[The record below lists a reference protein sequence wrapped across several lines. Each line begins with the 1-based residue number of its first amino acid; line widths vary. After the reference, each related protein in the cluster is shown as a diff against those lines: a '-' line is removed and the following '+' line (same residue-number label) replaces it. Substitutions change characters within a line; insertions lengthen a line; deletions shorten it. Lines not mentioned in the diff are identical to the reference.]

1 MLTARLRLALG
12 LWLGLQACIP
22 APALAQSVKLTLG
35 HGAAPSNPRHEA
47 ALKFAEV
54 VKAKTQGRVEVRVAH
69 SAQLGDDVAMLAALR
84 AGTLD
89 MSVNSQ
95 GPMAALVPE
104 YAAYGLPFLFNNSA
118 RAFKL
123 LDGQLG
129 KELAEKTAAKGLIVL
144 GYWDNGIR
152 HMTNNKHPITHP
164 SDLHDLR
171 MRVPPDGELNDF
183 MQALGAEP
191 RQMRF
196 ADVYAALKQ
205 GTVDGQENPIANI
218 HASKFYEVQKYLS
231 LTGHQFQMCP
241 LLIGRA
247 AWERLPEADRRAVQE
262 AAAEATAFQRRRFQE
277 AEAQNLQDLKARG
290 MQISTV
296 DKVLF
301 QKATVGV
308 AGKWMFGPINAYAI
322 RVVGAAR

>member
-1 MLTARLRLALG
+1 MRTALLRLALG
-12 LWLGLQACIP
+12 LWLGLQACP
-22 APALAQSVKLTLG
+22 TLAQPLKLTLG

-47 ALKFAEV
+47 AVKFAEA
-54 VKAKTQGRVEVRVAH
+54 VKVKTQGRIEVQVGH

-95 GPMAALVPE
+95 GPIAALVPE
-104 YAAYGLPFLFNNSA
+104 YAAYGLPFLFSSSA
-118 RAFKL
+118 RAFKV
-123 LDGQLG
+123 LDGPLG
-129 KELAEKTAAKGLIVL
+129 KELADKSAAQGLIVL

-152 HMTNNKHPITHP
+152 HMTNNKHPITQP
-164 SDLHDLR
+164 SDLGDLR
-171 MRVPPDGELNDF
+171 MRVPPDGVLTDL

-196 ADVYAALKQ
+196 ADLYAALKQ
-205 GTVDGQENPIANI
+205 GKVDGQENPIANI
-218 HASKFYEVQKYLS
+218 HASKLYEVQKYLS
-231 LTGHQFQMCP
+231 LTGHQFQMSP
-241 LLIGRA
+241 LIIRRT

-262 AAAEATAFQRRRFQE
+262 AAAEATAFQRRRFQDT
-277 AEAQNLQDLKARG
+277 EAQHLQDLKARG
-290 MQISTV
+290 MQVSTV
-296 DKVLF
+296 DKALF

>member
-1 MLTARLRLALG
+1 MRTALLRLALG
-12 LWLGLQACIP
+12 LWLGLQACP
-22 APALAQSVKLTLG
+22 TLAQPLKLTLG

-47 ALKFAEV
+47 AVKFAEA
-54 VKAKTQGRVEVRVAH
+54 VKAKTQGRIEVQVAH

-95 GPMAALVPE
+95 GPIAALVPE
-104 YAAYGLPFLFNNSA
+104 YAAYGLPFLFSSSA
-118 RAFKL
+118 RAFKV
-123 LDGQLG
+123 LDGPLG
-129 KELAEKTAAKGLIVL
+129 KELADKSAAQGFVVL

-152 HMTNNKHPITHP
+152 HMTNNKHPITQP
-164 SDLHDLR
+164 SDLGDLR
-171 MRVPPDGELNDF
+171 MRVPPDGVLTDL

-196 ADVYAALKQ
+196 ADLYAALKQ
-205 GTVDGQENPIANI
+205 GKVDGQENPIANI
-218 HASKFYEVQKYLS
+218 HASKLYEVQKYLS
-231 LTGHQFQMCP
+231 LTGHQFQMSP
-241 LLIGRA
+241 LIIRRT

-262 AAAEATAFQRRRFQE
+262 AAAEATAFQRRRFQDT
-277 AEAQNLQDLKARG
+277 EAQHLQDLKARG
-290 MQISTV
+290 MQVSTV
-296 DKVLF
+296 DKALF

>member
-1 MLTARLRLALG
+1 MRTALLKLALG
-12 LWLGLQACIP
+12 LWLGLQACH
-22 APALAQSVKLTLG
+22 PALAQPLKLTLG

-47 ALKFAEV
+47 AVKFAEA
-54 VKAKTQGRVEVRVAH
+54 VKAKTQGRIEVQVAH

-104 YAAYGLPFLFNNSA
+104 YAAYGLPFLFSSSA

-123 LDGQLG
+123 LDGPLG
-129 KELAEKTAAKGLIVL
+129 KELAEKSAAQGFVVL

-152 HMTNNKHPITHP
+152 HMTNNKHPITQP
-164 SDLHDLR
+164 SDLVDLR
-171 MRVPPDGELNDF
+171 MLVPPDGVLTDV

-196 ADVYAALKQ
+196 ADLYAALKQ
-205 GTVDGQENPIANI
+205 GKVDGQENPIANI

-231 LTGHQFQMCP
+231 LTGHQFQMSP
-241 LLIGRA
+241 LIIRRT

-277 AEAQNLQDLKARG
+277 TEAQNLQDLKARG
-290 MQISTV
+290 MQVSTV
-296 DKVLF
+296 DKALF

>member
-1 MLTARLRLALG
+1 MRTALLKLALG
-12 LWLGLQACIP
+12 LWLGLQACH
-22 APALAQSVKLTLG
+22 PALAQPLKLTLG

-47 ALKFAEV
+47 AVKFAEA
-54 VKAKTQGRVEVRVAH
+54 VKVKTQGRIEVQVAH

-95 GPMAALVPE
+95 GPIAALVPE
-104 YAAYGLPFLFNNSA
+104 YAAYGLPFLFSSSA

-123 LDGQLG
+123 LDGPLG
-129 KELAEKTAAKGLIVL
+129 KELAEKSAAQGFVVL

-152 HMTNNKHPITHP
+152 HMTNNKHPIIKP
-164 SDLHDLR
+164 SDLGDLR
-171 MRVPPDGELNDF
+171 MRVPPDGVLTDV

-196 ADVYAALKQ
+196 ADLYAALKQ
-205 GTVDGQENPIANI
+205 GKVDGQENPIANI

-231 LTGHQFQMCP
+231 LTGHQFQMSP
-241 LLIGRA
+241 LIIRRT

-262 AAAEATAFQRRRFQE
+262 AATEATAFQRRRFQE
-277 AEAQNLQDLKARG
+277 TEAQHLQDLKARG
-290 MQISTV
+290 MQVSTV
-296 DKVLF
+296 DKTLF